1 MTHNPVLATTE
12 ARDALSKTLARFRRE
27 GPSAR
32 PLLFGSHRKAEAVVL
47 PMEEYERLEQIA
59 EQAHFEQAEDVQRIL
74 AEYENDPHA
83 ADRRVRRR
91 KRHA

>member
-27 GPSAR
+27 GAGAR

-47 PMEEYERLEQIA
+47 PMAEYERLEQLA
-59 EQAHFEQAEDVQRIL
+59 EQARFEQAENVQGVL
-74 AEYENDPHA
+74 AEYEDDPAA
-83 ADRRVRRR
+83 ADRRVPS
-91 KRHA
+91 